1 MPKSPLLEQVRE
13 VLRLRHYSIRTEEA
27 YVHAIRRF
35 ILYHHK
41 HHPRE
46 MGVDEVRQYL
56 SHLATDGNV
65 AASTQN
71 VVLCALLFLY
81 RQVLAIDLPNIENV
95 ERAKRPKRVLV
106 VFTPTEAMRVLAKL
120 QATNL
125 MMASLL

>member
-56 SHLATDGNV
+56 SHLATDG
-65 AASTQN
+65 
-71 VVLCALLFLY
+71 
-81 RQVLAIDLPNIENV
+81 
-95 ERAKRPKRVLV
+95 
-106 VFTPTEAMRVLAKL
+106 M
-120 QATNL
+120 
-125 MMASLL
+125 SLLPHRTWCSAHCCFSTVKC